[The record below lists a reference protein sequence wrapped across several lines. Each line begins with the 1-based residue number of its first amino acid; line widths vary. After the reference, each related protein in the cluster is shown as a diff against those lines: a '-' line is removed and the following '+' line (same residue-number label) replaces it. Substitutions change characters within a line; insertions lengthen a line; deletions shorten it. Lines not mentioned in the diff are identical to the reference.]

1 MKPKVRDLD
10 LATRRAAVAI
20 VLMAYYRGD
29 AHLASS
35 LSVIDGLIAVL
46 NFADNG
52 DSSRNHRVF
61 LSKGHAAPALY
72 AAYSEFGI
80 ITPGELL
87 TFNTPM
93 TRLGIHPSRSQLP
106 EVEYSSGSLGH
117 GLAIAAGVA
126 LGNRLRRDDSFA
138 FAVLGDGETNE
149 GSIWEGAMFA
159 ANQNLTNLVVLVD
172 HNKVQSV
179 ARYEE
184 VAGGFSIANKFKAFG
199 WEAVTLSGNNAN
211 LIFEELNR
219 FSNDSQRTKPLAI
232 VLDSTAGA
240 RVSCMENQ
248 VLWHYRKP
256 NEQEFD
262 LAMRELDAAN
272 IAPDLLEI
280 FL

>member
-1 MKPKVRDLD
+1 MERNLD
-10 LATRRAAVAI
+10 LVTRRAAISI
-20 VLMAYYRGD
+20 VLMAYYRGE

-35 LSVIDGLIAVL
+35 LSVIDGLVAVL
-46 NFADNG
+46 NFVDKG
-52 DSSRNHRVF
+52 DSSSKHRIF

-72 AAYSEFGI
+72 AALAEFGI
-80 ITPGELL
+80 IEPNELL

-93 TRLGIHPSRSQLP
+93 SRLGIHPSRTQLP

-117 GLAIAAGVA
+117 GLGIAAGVA
-126 LGNRLRRDDSFA
+126 LGNRLRGDDSFA

-149 GSIWEGAMFA
+149 GSIWEGAMFS

-184 VAGGFSIANKFKAFG
+184 VAGDNSIENKFKAFG
-199 WEAVTLSGNNAN
+199 WEAVTLPGNNVN

-219 FSNDSQRTKPLAI
+219 FSKDSQRIKPLAI
-232 VLDSTAGA
+232 ILDSIAGA

-248 VLWHYRKP
+248 VLWHYRRP
-256 NEQEFD
+256 SDQEFQ
-262 LAMRELDAAN
+262 LAMRELDASI